1 MHNLEKTTFNSIVF
15 LLLFISPHIIY
26 SVIPKDIVSVYYI
39 LLPICYL
46 LITVRFFVFFKENF
60 FIKPLL
66 FSVSFL
72 ILGILNLI
80 LHASTAFFNLIAPIV
95 AFLGYCFVFKKKINL
110 RIFDFFLIGMY
121 VFFYLVYFSVIPD
134 LFFRP
139 GFDEDAIVFDNS
151 SSNLIPMALNI
162 TLYAYMIMNRFYLES
177 NNKKILVFSV
187 INLGLT
193 IIQQSRVG
201 LVISL
206 VLCLL
211 SLFNYDKK
219 KMVRVLMAFL
229 IIILSIIVF
238 YYKEISEYVEIIG
251 NLNGLEALDEDIRGE
266 AQRSF
271 FQNMELFNFLF
282 GYKENYVYAIGSDGD
297 ILYTY
302 NVFLDMWNKYGFFQL
317 ILFIFVILFRIFRQS
332 KFHFPLYF
340 FMPFFLYSMV
350 ESIFFP
356 NFWDCIIY
364 ILIFTPKGC
373 LPEFINEK
381 VKRNNF
387 VELN

>member
-1 MHNLEKTTFNSIVF
+1 MTINKTVINSIVF

-26 SVIPKDIVSVYYI
+26 SVIPKNIVSLYYI
-39 LLPICYL
+39 ILPSCYF
-46 LITVRFFVFFKENF
+46 LISLRFSVYFKQKQ

-66 FSVSFL
+66 FCSSFL

-80 LHASTAFFNLIAPIV
+80 LHGSTAFFNLIAPIV
-95 AFLGYCFVFKKKINL
+95 AFLGYCFALKKEINL
-110 RIFDFFLIGMY
+110 KMFDYFLISMY
-121 VFFYLVYFSVIPD
+121 IFFYFVYFSVLPD

-139 GFDEDAIVFDNS
+139 NFDEDAIVFDNS
-151 SSNLIPMALNI
+151 SSNAIPMALNI

-177 NNKKILVFSV
+177 NNKKILLFSI

-201 LVISL
+201 LIISL
-206 VLCLL
+206 VLFFIA
-211 SLFNYDKK
+211 LFNYDKK
-219 KMVRVLMAFL
+219 KMKSVLMGF
-229 IIILSIIVF
+229 SIVF
-238 YYKEISEYVEIIG
+238 FTVFLYYVEIMGFIDIIG

-271 FQNMELFNFLF
+271 FQNMDLFNFIF
-282 GYKENYVYAIGSDGD
+282 GYKENYVYAIATEGD
-297 ILYTY
+297 ITYTY
-302 NVFLDMWNKYGFFQL
+302 NVFLDMWNKYGLFEL
-317 ILFIFVILFRIFRQS
+317 VLFIGLLLFRIFRYS

-340 FMPFFLYSMV
+340 FIPFFLYSMV

-364 ILIFTPKGC
+364 ILLFTPKGG
-373 LPEFINEK
+373 LPEFIEERTRRTNCIQ
-381 VKRNNF
+381 
-387 VELN
+387 LI

>member
-1 MHNLEKTTFNSIVF
+1 MLILKSYTLNSIVF
-15 LLLFISPHIIY
+15 ILLFISPHIVYSAIPQNTVGIY
-26 SVIPKDIVSVYYI
+26 YTI
-39 LLPICYL
+39 LPVCYL
-46 LITVRFFVFFKENF
+46 LLALRFLSFFKEKF
-60 FIKPLL
+60 FIKALL
-66 FSVSFL
+66 FSISFL
-72 ILGILNLI
+72 IFGIVNLI
-80 LHASTAFFNLIAPIV
+80 LHGSTAFFNLIAPIV
-95 AFLGYCFVFKKKINL
+95 AFLGYCYVFKKKIDM
-110 RIFDFFLIGMY
+110 RVFDFFLIVMY
-121 VFFYLVYFSVIPD
+121 IFFYFVYFSVIPD

-162 TLYAYMIMNRFYLES
+162 ALYAYMIMNRFYMES
-177 NNKKILVFSV
+177 NNKKILIFSV
-187 INLGLT
+187 INLVLT

-201 LVISL
+201 LIISL
-206 VLCLL
+206 VLFFIA
-211 SLFNYDKK
+211 LFNYDKK
-219 KMVRVLMAFL
+219 KMIRVLIGFS
-229 IIILSIIVF
+229 IVIFTVILF
-238 YYKEISEYVEIIG
+238 YYKEIVGFIEIIG

-271 FQNMELFNFLF
+271 FQNMDLFNFFF
-282 GYKENYVYAIGSDGD
+282 GFKENYVYAIGSDGD

-317 ILFIFVILFRIFRQS
+317 IVFIIVLLFRIFKYS

-340 FMPFFLYSMV
+340 FIPFFLYSMV

-364 ILIFTPKGC
+364 ILLFTPKGE
-373 LPEFINEK
+373 LPKFINGR
-381 VKRNNF
+381 VGNSNF